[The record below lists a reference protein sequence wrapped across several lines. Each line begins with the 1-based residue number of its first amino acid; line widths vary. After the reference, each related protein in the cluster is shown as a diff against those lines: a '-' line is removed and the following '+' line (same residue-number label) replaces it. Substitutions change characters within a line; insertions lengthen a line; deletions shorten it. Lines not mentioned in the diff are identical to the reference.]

1 MSSMSYENHTPMM
14 RQYLSIKAQH
24 TDKLVFYRM
33 GDFYELFYDDAKRAS
48 KILDLTL
55 TKRGQSGGEPIAM
68 AGVPYHSA
76 EPYIA
81 KLIRAGH
88 SVAICEQMSDPSSTK
103 GLVERQVT
111 RIITP
116 GTATDEALLED
127 KKDNLL
133 MAVTQHSNG
142 LEFGMAVLDLSAGRF
157 ILLQCEGRENFLN
170 ECERLNP
177 VEILVSEEWKEKNLL
192 SKRKCIRYRNP
203 WEFNLRSC
211 EKILTQHF
219 QSQDLAGFGCD
230 NVSLAVISAGV
241 LLQYAKETQKNAL
254 IHIRSMKVEKR
265 DDMLI
270 LDEHTRRNLE
280 LDMNF
285 HGNSENTLFSVLDH
299 TSTTMGGRLLRRWIT
314 QPIRQRKI
322 LKERQMLVEN
332 LINQNHFQEVQVHLK
347 SVGDIE
353 RILTRVALKTARPR
367 DLIQL
372 RTALQTFPLLKST
385 CEKIGLTKIGTK
397 INLFP
402 ELQQRLEKAII
413 ENPPVLLREGGVI
426 ASGYNPELDELRT
439 LSQNSAQYL
448 IDLEIRE
455 KARTNIPTLKVGY
468 NRVSGY
474 YIEISQ
480 AQSKN
485 APSEYIRRQT
495 LKNVERY
502 ITPELKNFE
511 DKVLSAK
518 SKALTMEKYLYEKL
532 LEEMFQDLNLLQE
545 TAMTLAGL
553 DVMTTF
559 AERAKTLQWVCPE
572 LTNNVEIIIHKG
584 RHPVIEEVME
594 KKSDG
599 QFVPNDI
606 LLSLDRRMLIVTG
619 PNMGGKSTYMR
630 QTALITLLAHMGSF
644 VPAQK
649 AVIGNIDRI
658 FTRIGAADDL
668 ASGRSTFMVE
678 MTETANILHNAT
690 ENSLV
695 LMDEIGRGT
704 STFDG
709 LSLAWA
715 CAVYLTQTLK
725 PLTLFATHYFELT
738 HLSEDHHEVHNVH
751 LDALEHGENIVF
763 MHTVQEGFAS
773 KSYGL
778 QVAQLAGIPKSVIQK
793 AREKLAQLEQQ
804 DNHLYT
810 ENQNPKFDEDIH
822 SQKLMEYIDSLQPDK
837 LSPREAL
844 DAVYKLKEFKAINQF
859 ANIFISNSN
868 DAE

>member
-1 MSSMSYENHTPMM
+1 MSFENHTPMM

-24 TDKLVFYRM
+24 ADKLVFYRM
-33 GDFYELFYDDAKRAS
+33 GDFYELFYEDAKKAS

-55 TKRGQSGGEPIAM
+55 TKRGHSGGEPIAM

-81 KLIRAGH
+81 KLIKAGH
-88 SVAICEQMSDPSSTK
+88 SVAICEQMSDPSMTK
-103 GLVERQVT
+103 GLVDRQVA

-116 GTATDEALLED
+116 GTATDEALLEE

-133 MAVTQHSNG
+133 MSITQHQNG
-142 LEFGMAVLDLSAGRF
+142 LQFGLATLDLSAGRF
-157 ILLQCEGRENFLN
+157 SLLQCEGRENFLN
-170 ECERLNP
+170 ELERLNP
-177 VEILVSEEWKEKNLL
+177 VEILVSEEWQDKHLL
-192 SKRKCIRYRNP
+192 SSKKCIRYRSP
-203 WEFNLRSC
+203 WEFNLRSS

-219 QSQDLAGFGCD
+219 QSQDLSGFGCD
-230 NVSLAVISAGV
+230 NEGLAVISAGV

-254 IHIRSMKVEKR
+254 LHVRSMRVEKR

-280 LDMNF
+280 LEVNMQ
-285 HGNSENTLFSVLDH
+285 GSCENTLLSVLDH
-299 TSTTMGGRLLRRWIT
+299 TSTAMGGRLLKRWVT
-314 QPIRQRKI
+314 QPLRHRDV
-322 LKERQMLVEN
+322 LKERQSIIHSL
-332 LINQNHFQEVQVHLK
+332 LNQNHYHEIQHHLK
-347 SVGDIE
+347 SVGDVE

-372 RTALQTFPLLKST
+372 RTAIQIFPLLKLS
-385 CEKIGLTKIGTK
+385 CEKIGLTKLAVNIF
-397 INLFP
+397 LFP
-402 ELQQRLEKAII
+402 ELQQLLEKAII
-413 ENPPVLLREGGVI
+413 ENPPMLIREGGVI
-426 ASGYNPELDELRT
+426 AAGFNAELDELRT
-439 LSQNSAQYL
+439 LSDNSAQYL

-455 KARTNIPTLKVGY
+455 KNRTNIPTLKVGY

-485 APSEYIRRQT
+485 APPEYIRRQT
-495 LKNVERY
+495 LKNAERY

-518 SKALTMEKYLYEKL
+518 SKALTLEKHLYDQL
-532 LEEMFQDLNLLQE
+532 LEDMLKELNLLQE
-545 TAMTLAGL
+545 TALTLAEL
-553 DVMTTF
+553 DVMSNF
-559 AERAKTLQWVCPE
+559 AERAKSLQWVCPE
-572 LTNNVEIIIHKG
+572 LTDQTEIMIEQG
-584 RHPVIEEVME
+584 RHPVIEDVIE
-594 KKSDG
+594 KNAEG
-599 QFVPNDI
+599 HFVPNDI
-606 LLSLDRRMLIVTG
+606 YLSHERRMLIVTG

-630 QTALITLLAHMGSF
+630 QTALITLLAHIGSF

-690 ENSLV
+690 NASLV

-709 LSLAWA
+709 LSLAWS
-715 CAVYLTQTLK
+715 CAIYLNEKLR

-738 HLSEDHHEVHNVH
+738 HLAQEYAGIVNVH
-751 LDALEHGENIVF
+751 LDALEHGDKIVF
-763 MHTVQEGFAS
+763 MHTVQEGPAS

-778 QVAQLAGIPKSVIQK
+778 QVAQLAGIPKGVIQHAK
-793 AREKLAQLEQQ
+793 EKLSLLEHQ
-804 DNHLYT
+804 DNQQSNVNSNIFPSHA
-810 ENQNPKFDEDIH
+810 ENMH
-822 SQKLMEYIDSLQPDK
+822 SNMLQEFVEKIQPDK

-844 DAVYKLKEFKAINQF
+844 EVVYKLKELI
-859 ANIFISNSN
+859 
-868 DAE
+868 E